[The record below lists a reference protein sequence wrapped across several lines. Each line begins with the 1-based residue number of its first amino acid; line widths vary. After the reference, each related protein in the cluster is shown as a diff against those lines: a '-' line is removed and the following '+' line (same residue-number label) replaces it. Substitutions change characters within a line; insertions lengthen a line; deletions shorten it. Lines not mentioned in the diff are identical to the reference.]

1 MAEGQPIFDIQPKN
15 LICNFR
21 APNIQQY
28 QRWKAY
34 VRWAKDNGV
43 DACHLTLGLI
53 DAFMKGNESAALVH
67 TGKQVINIQQSNV
80 FQYQVQKP
88 RREPYSLDCVKP
100 EFQRTFSSVLFE
112 AYVLNKAREITREF
126 SYRDFLELKH
136 DAFRRIVLRLKQ
148 KGKVIANP
156 QKTHPQFYFLTER
169 LDEEMPGCKTLQ

>member
-1 MAEGQPIFDIQPKN
+1 MIEGQSFCDSQPKN

-21 APNIQQY
+21 APNLQLY

-34 VRWAKDNGV
+34 VQWAKDNGLDV
-43 DACHLTLGLI
+43 CHLTLNLT
-53 DAFMKGNESAALVH
+53 DAFMKGNEAAAEVQS
-67 TGKQVINIQQSNV
+67 GKQVINIQQNNI

-100 EFQRTFSSVLFE
+100 EYQRTFSSVLFE
-112 AYVLNKAREITREF
+112 AYVLNRAREITREF

-136 DAFRRIVLRLKQ
+136 DAFRRIVLRLRQ

-169 LDEEMPGCKTLQ
+169 LDEEMPGWKTLQ